1 MYKFSILVV
10 ICFYS
15 SVAVAGNKD
24 SVNLY
29 TFPDSVKPAM
39 FISDVMVNS
48 LNGNKKALAG
58 IRNNEVSLFFE
69 TGKKRTVVFL
79 IPKGSQIKA
88 SGLNVKTEKKERMS
102 WNFDWNTGVSYKLL
116 ISSAADSAENF
127 IIYSG
132 YVFVPN
138 EKKWKL
144 IGTCKVAGHWNP
156 MSSLNSFSSGNKNI
170 TSTSF
175 TSVWAQRTNS
185 KWYNLQ
191 RDSSAMPVV
200 MPFPSVDSLQQSI
213 TDSLDI
219 IKSVKSEN
227 IGSLQYKDGINYA
240 MIKEGEGNKVNVTD
254 TVTVFYK
261 GYLLSDGTVF
271 DQTKDKPAVFPL
283 SRLIKGWQIGI
294 SETKPGGKVK
304 LFLPSGLAYGI
315 RTRGAKI
322 PPNSVLIF
330 EIEVVSAK
338 PQGSQ

>member
-1 MYKFSILVV
+1 MRKFSIFILL
-10 ICFYS
+10 CFYFT
-15 SVAVAGNKD
+15 VAGAGTKD

-39 FISDVMVNS
+39 FISDIMVNS
-48 LNGNKKALAG
+48 LNGNKKASAG

-69 TGKKRTVVFL
+69 VGKKRQVVFMF
-79 IPKGSQIKA
+79 PKASQIKA
-88 SGLNVKTEKKERMS
+88 SGLDVKTEKNEKML
-102 WNFDWNTGVSYKLL
+102 WNFDWNTGESYKLL

-132 YVFVPN
+132 YVFLPK

-144 IGTCKVAGHWNP
+144 IGTCKVGGHWNA
-156 MSSLNSFSSGNKNI
+156 MSSLNSFSLGNKNT
-170 TSTSF
+170 TSASF
-175 TSVWAQRTNS
+175 TSIWVQRTNS

-191 RDSSAMPVV
+191 KDSSSIPVV
-200 MPFPSVDSLQQSI
+200 MPFPSVDSARQSV

-219 IKSVKSEN
+219 MRSVKSEN

-240 MIKEGEGNKVNVTD
+240 MIKEGEGNRVAVTD

-261 GYLLSDGTVF
+261 GYLLSDGTIF
-271 DQTKDKPAVFPL
+271 DQTKEKPATFPL

-304 LFLPSGLAYGI
+304 LFLPSGLSYGI
-315 RTRGAKI
+315 RTRAAKI
-322 PPNSVLIF
+322 PPNSILVF
-330 EIEVVSAK
+330 EIEVVSSK
-338 PQGSQ
+338 PQGNQ